1 MQEVYLHFQKL
12 VKTDKL
18 SHLYLID
25 ASKILDIKNVIY
37 NIVQILNQVNDK
49 TFIFKEIDF
58 NDLYPNIFYFDIK
71 KAVHKKEELRNFFS
85 STNIASVLENQKKI
99 IIVENIEFA
108 SNEFFKCNFKRDWR
122 TIKKYLHFINNKK
135 SKVAIS
141 NDYF

>member
-12 VKTDKL
+12 VKTNKL

-108 SNEFFKCNFKRDWR
+108 SNEV
-122 TIKKYLHFINNKK
+122 L
-135 SKVAIS
+135 
-141 NDYF
+141 